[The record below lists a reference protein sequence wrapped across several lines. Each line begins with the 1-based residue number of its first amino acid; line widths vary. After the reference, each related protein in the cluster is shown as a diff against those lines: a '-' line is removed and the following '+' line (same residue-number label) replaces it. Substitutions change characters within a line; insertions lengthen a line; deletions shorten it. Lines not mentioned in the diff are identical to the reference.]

1 MKKSGGPERSEGSF
15 CAFRSFLSQLDLF
28 DIKHS
33 GNYLSW
39 RGKRGTHV
47 VQCRLDRSMCNSDWA
62 ELFPFCRSQYLNFEG
77 SDHHP
82 LLSFL
87 DTKKKTGKR
96 IFRYDRRLRDNT
108 EVQAIIK
115 EVWET
120 FTHLCVEARLNLC
133 RRAICKWSKEYQMN
147 SRKAIENLR
156 EELEEAMV
164 NPISD
169 DAHLHDINAK
179 LLKAY
184 KAEEEYWR

>member
-77 SDHHP
+77 SDH
-82 LLSFL
+82 
-87 DTKKKTGKR
+87 
-96 IFRYDRRLRDNT
+96 FRYDRRLRDNT

-115 EVWET
+115 EVWEA

-133 RRAICKWSKEYQMN
+133 RRAICKWSKEYQIN

-156 EELEEAMV
+156 EEFEEAMV